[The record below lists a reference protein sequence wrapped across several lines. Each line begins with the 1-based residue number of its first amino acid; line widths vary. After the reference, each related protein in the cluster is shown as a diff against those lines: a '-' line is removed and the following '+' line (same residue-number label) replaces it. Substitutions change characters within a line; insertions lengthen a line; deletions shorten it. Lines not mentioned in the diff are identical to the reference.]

1 MQELSQGRSGNDKT
15 ETGTTNR
22 QYGTPAVSLIQPI
35 SAKDQET
42 QRHGRRDD
50 FVSSSIGLC
59 DLSSSRSA
67 SFIVIRLAAG
77 QRECT
82 LIGYELVDLIP

>member
-1 MQELSQGRSGNDKT
+1 
-15 ETGTTNR
+15 
-22 QYGTPAVSLIQPI
+22 
-35 SAKDQET
+35 
-42 QRHGRRDD
+42 
-50 FVSSSIGLC
+50 VSSSIGLC